1 MTDQTARTILQ
12 YENKGVSEAIA
23 GVDKIAAAEAQLAEN
38 ARIAREEARKAQ
50 AELIE
55 GNRLELEQRQQYAQR
70 RAQYDQQRI
79 QSTQQVANT
88 QRIAVEIEQRQIPV
102 IKQLSFQARMFGT
115 ELDNAGT
122 TGNQRVAALEARFAG
137 VRDEIATTSARV
149 REFKRDL
156 LSVGE
161 ETPTASVGATTA
173 STVGTGERRTTASRR
188 AGRGAIIN
196 VAASALSQAG
206 LGEAGTTINIIDDLS
221 RSLGTLGPIGAV
233 AAGAVAGLAI
243 GIQLLNKQLEGAKR
257 ALTAALNAQQ
267 TYYRA
272 LETQTSD
279 QVQQQI
285 TNLRRQRQIIGQQL
299 FETQV
304 ALISG
309 FQQTTDVFGDASAR
323 VKDALGLTPYQELQ
337 KRFEELALQ
346 ASQTDQEIARYTQGL
361 QDNAFAANDARIAL
375 EQLTDKLEGEITLL
389 GQAAG
394 DTVRFANQISRVSR
408 SELRGMLLDREQEKQ
423 ALIASREAVEPWI
436 EASEQARREYDN
448 YTNQL
453 DQVNS
458 EIFALTDELAKTAR
472 APDLWDSVTG
482 FFKGAVDGV
491 ADVIDRIKKA
501 GEINQR
507 IAEIRGKGFED
518 LAKIEL
524 DLQERI
530 LTIQQDG
537 ADRRA
542 DILRDAQQSEEKS
555 QRDYLRQRERIERDS
570 NRAILSA
577 IGRRD
582 VLAFVEAQR
591 NRSDQLD
598 DLNKSITEER
608 RVRQQATDER
618 LRDLQRN
625 EQKQIDAA
633 RRSASLQ
640 IAAVNDRVNK
650 EVYAQQILLQQVFGF
665 TQQRVDIETSGY
677 QAIISAATSAFQQ
690 IWTAIPRLT
699 TGGTGSGS
707 GGGGSGSARYST
719 NYTINGRSVSVEE
732 YLRAARNSLEISGRG
747 R

>member
-1 MTDQTARTILQ
+1 MAEKRADVILR
-12 YENKGVSEAIA
+12 YK
-23 GVDKIAAAEAQLAEN
+23 VDKASEDAV
-38 ARIAREEARKAQ
+38 
-50 AELIE
+50 
-55 GNRLELEQRQQYAQR
+55 GNSLSAVDR
-70 RAQYDQQRI
+70 RAQALRESVSQLRTRVVNDQSAIETRLDDVRRQGSI
-79 QSTQQVANT
+79 EAITST
-88 QRIAVEIEQRQIPV
+88 RSR
-102 IKQLSFQARMFGT
+102 
-115 ELDNAGT
+115 
-122 TGNQRVAALEARFAG
+122 G
-137 VRDEIATTSARV
+137 VRQGRIID
-149 REFKRDL
+149 
-156 LSVGE
+156 
-161 ETPTASVGATTA
+161 
-173 STVGTGERRTTASRR
+173 VGTR
-188 AGRGAIIN
+188 
-196 VAASALSQAG
+196 ALSQIG
-206 LGEAGTTINIIDDLS
+206 LGEAGQAVNVVDDLVATM
-221 RSLGTLGPIGAV
+221 GKFGPVGAV
-233 AAGAVAGLAI
+233 AVGALAGVTIGLKAME
-243 GIQLLNKQLEGAKR
+243 KQLEGVKWT
-257 ALTAALNAQQ
+257 LNAALNAQN
-267 TYYRA
+267 TYYKAVEQSTSEQVREQVRTLERQRDTVRKQIEETRRA
-272 LETQTSD
+272 ADSAFQQEASLLGDAVARALDTTGNTPYAKLKEQLDQLETQ
-279 QVQQQI
+279 
-285 TNLRRQRQIIGQQL
+285 
-299 FETQV
+299 
-304 ALISG
+304 
-309 FQQTTDVFGDASAR
+309 AS
-323 VKDALGLTPYQELQ
+323 E
-337 KRFEELALQ
+337 
-346 ASQTDQEIARYTQGL
+346 TDQSIGRLTQGL
-361 QDNAFAANDARIAL
+361 ANGAFAFNDAKARQEAYNKAVLESARIEADRAGDAVRFQQKISRDTRQSLREQLQERENERIA
-375 EQLTDKLEGEITLL
+375 I
-389 GQAAG
+389 QASI
-394 DTVRFANQISRVSR
+394 DYYRT
-408 SELRGMLLDREQEKQ
+408 
-423 ALIASREAVEPWI
+423 W
-436 EASEQARREYDN
+436 ASEIDGSDEVLNQ

-453 DQVNS
+453 RAVTDQIND
-458 EIFALTDELAKTAR
+458 LTEELAKTAR
-472 APDLWDSVTG
+472 ARDLWDSVTG
-482 FFKGAVDGV
+482 FFNGAVDSV
-491 ADVIDRIKKA
+491 ADAVSRIKKA

-665 TQQRVDIETSGY
+665 TQQRVAIETSGY

-690 IWTAIPRLT
+690 IWAAIPRLT
-699 TGGTGSGS
+699 TGGTGSSS